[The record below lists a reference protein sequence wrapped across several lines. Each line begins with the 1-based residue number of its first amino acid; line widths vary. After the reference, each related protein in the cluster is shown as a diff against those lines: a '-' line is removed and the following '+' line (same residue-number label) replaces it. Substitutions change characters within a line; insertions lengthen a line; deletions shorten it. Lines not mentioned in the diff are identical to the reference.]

1 VIWLVWRQF
10 RVQVAVVFGL
20 VGVIAVVL
28 AVTGPNLV
36 HLYDTT
42 VATCQAHGDCSAV
55 TNAFTRDDGFL
66 QKLGTVL
73 TTIVAALL
81 GMFWGAPLV
90 ARELETGS
98 YRLAWTQSATR
109 TRWLAVKLGLLG
121 LASVLVAGLL
131 SLMVTWW
138 SSPIDRVTMNL
149 YSTFDQRGIVAI
161 GYAAFAF
168 VLGVTAGVLIRRTL
182 PAMAATL
189 VAFVAVRLSFSAFI
203 RPHLIAPIR
212 DVTPINP
219 MVMGFGSFNG
229 GAPMLL
235 PNPPN
240 LPNAWIYT
248 TEIVTRSGHA
258 LTAPQLAH
266 ACPNLVALGPG
277 GGASGSSGLSAQR
290 SVRPAPAAMQQAL
303 HNCVAKLSTTYHQ
316 VTTYQ
321 PSSRYWDFQ
330 GLETAV
336 YVALALVLGAACFW
350 WVRHRLA

>member
-1 VIWLVWRQF
+1 VIWLTWRQF
-10 RVQVAVVFGL
+10 RMQVAVVFGI
-20 VGVIAVVL
+20 VAVIAVAL

-42 VATCQAHGDCSAV
+42 VATCSAHGDCSAV
-55 TNAFTRDDGFL
+55 TNAFTSHDGFL
-66 QKLGTVL
+66 QKLGAVL
-73 TTIVAALL
+73 TTVVGALI

-90 ARELETGS
+90 ARELETGT

-109 TRWLAVKLGLLG
+109 ARWLAVKLGLLG

-149 YSTFDQRGIVAI
+149 YSTFDQRGIVAV

-168 VLGVTAGVLIRRTL
+168 ALGVTAGVLIRRTL

-189 VAFVAVRLSFSAFI
+189 VAFVAVRLSFTIFL
-203 RPHLIAPIR
+203 RPHLIAPIH
-212 DVTPINP
+212 DVTPMNP
-219 MVMGFGSFNG
+219 MVMGFGIFNG

-240 LPNAWIYT
+240 LPNAWLYSVQ
-248 TEIVTRSGHA
+248 IVDNADHA
-258 LTAPQLAH
+258 LTPQVLADS
-266 ACPNLVALGPG
+266 CPSLVALGPRG
-277 GGASGSSGLSAQR
+277 GPPIGPAHRAVL
-290 SVRPAPAAMQQAL
+290 PAPAALQQAL
-303 HNCVAKLSTTYHQ
+303 HTCVAKLSTTYHE

-321 PSSRYWDFQ
+321 PSSRYWTFQ
-330 GLETAV
+330 GLETAI
-336 YVALALVLGAACFW
+336 YVALAVVLGAGCFW
-350 WVRHRLA
+350 WVRHRLT